1 MLTVFTISTIVLA
14 IAIVFVFMKNTS
26 LKNQNEYLWSQL
38 ELIEAELDIAT
49 VVNKSLKNELNQ
61 TARPAEVKKKSSS
74 KKKYYPRKPKN
85 TETKPNA

>member
-14 IAIVFVFMKNTS
+14 IAIVFTFMKNTS

-38 ELIEAELDIAT
+38 ELMEAELDLAKII
-49 VVNKSLKNELNQ
+49 NKSLKNELSQ
-61 TARPAEVKKKSSS
+61 VSKPTEVKKKSPS

>member
-14 IAIVFVFMKNTS
+14 IAIVFTFMKNAS
-26 LKNQNEYLWSQL
+26 LKTKNEYLWSQL
-38 ELIEAELDIAT
+38 ELMEAELDIT
-49 VVNKSLKNELNQ
+49 KLVNKSLKHELSQ
-61 TARPAEVKKKSSS
+61 ASKSAEVKKKSPS

>member
-14 IAIVFVFMKNTS
+14 IAISFLFIKNNS
-26 LKNQNEYLWSQL
+26 LKSKILFLETHL
-38 ELIEAELDIAT
+38 ELSEAELDIAL
-49 VVNKSLKNELNQ
+49 VVNKSLKEQFYQPLK
-61 TARPAEVKKKSSS
+61 AAEPKKKSSS

>member
-14 IAIVFVFMKNTS
+14 IAIVFTFMKNTS

-38 ELIEAELDIAT
+38 ELMEAELDLAKMI
-49 VVNKSLKNELNQ
+49 NKSLKNELSQ
-61 TARPAEVKKKSSS
+61 VSKSTEVKKKSPS

>member
-14 IAIVFVFMKNTS
+14 IAIVFTFMKNTS
-26 LKNQNEYLWSQL
+26 LKNQNGYLWSQL
-38 ELIEAELDIAT
+38 ELMEAELDLAKMI
-49 VVNKSLKNELNQ
+49 NKSLKNELSQ
-61 TARPAEVKKKSSS
+61 VSKSREVKKKSPS